1 MSLQLE
7 FAEALPNEVASRL
20 DDPSIHLW
28 RIPYAPS
35 QRRAPL
41 VALLAGYLGI
51 PEASIAL
58 GEDARGKPYL
68 ATSTNTL
75 GDGSR
80 LEFNWSHS
88 GDYALVALSRRGAV
102 GVDIERLGKNL
113 RAIEI
118 ARRFF
123 DAGEADV
130 LAALDPVARDHAF
143 IGLWCAK
150 EAVLKAVGEGLS
162 FGLARLAFAHVADA
176 DWDLATVDSALGEAH
191 DWRVSGF
198 DPAPGYRGCLAW
210 RGGNRRIFAFQPLV
224 ARSKLTTGPLPG
236 NSTAPDGS
244 QQYG

>member
-1 MSLQLE
+1 MPLQLD
-7 FAEALPNEVASRL
+7 FVEAIPGEVASRL
-20 DDPSIHLW
+20 EAPSIHLW

-51 PEASIAL
+51 PESAVAL
-58 GEDARGKPYL
+58 DEDARGKPCL
-68 ATSTNTL
+68 ATTANIRSS
-75 GDGSR
+75 GFP

-88 GDYALVALSRRGAV
+88 GDYALIALSRHGAV
-102 GVDIERLGKNL
+102 GVDIERIGKNL

-123 DAGEADV
+123 DVGEAET
-130 LAALDPVARDHAF
+130 LAALDPALRDHAF

-162 FGLARLAFAHVADA
+162 FGLSRLAFTHVAGA
-176 DWDLATVDSALGEAH
+176 DWTLTCVDPALGGTQ
-191 DWRVSGF
+191 DWRMSGF

-210 RGGNRRIFAFQPLV
+210 QGSSRRISAFRPAAGV
-224 ARSKLTTGPLPG
+224 AP
-236 NSTAPDGS
+236 
-244 QQYG
+244 

>member
-7 FAEALPNEVASRL
+7 FAEAIPSEVASRL
-20 DDPSIHLW
+20 DDQSIHLW
-28 RIPYAPS
+28 RIPYASS

-41 VALLAGYLGI
+41 VALLAGYLDV
-51 PEASIAL
+51 PESAIAL
-58 GEDARGKPYL
+58 DEDSRGKPHL
-68 ATSTNTL
+68 AYSAGAC
-75 GDGSR
+75 GDR
-80 LEFNWSHS
+80 PLLEFNWSHS
-88 GDYALVALSRRGAV
+88 GDYALIAVSRHGAV

-130 LAALDPVARDHAF
+130 LAALDSDPRDHAF

-162 FGLARLAFAHVADA
+162 FGLARLAFAHAAGA
-176 DWDLATVDSALGEAH
+176 DWDLVTADPALGGAQ
-191 DWRVSGF
+191 DWQVSGF

-210 RGGNRRIFAFQPLV
+210 RGGNRRIFAFQPL
-224 ARSKLTTGPLPG
+224 AGGAQLTAGPSPG
-236 NSTAPDGS
+236 NSIAPGGS
-244 QQYG
+244 QEYG

>member
-1 MSLQLE
+1 MD
-7 FAEALPNEVASRL
+7 FVEAIPNAVASRL
-20 DDPSIHLW
+20 DDQSIHLW
-28 RIPYAPS
+28 RIPYASS

-51 PEASIAL
+51 PESTVTL

-68 ATSTNTL
+68 ANATGAR
-75 GDGSR
+75 GDGAA

-88 GDYALVALSRRGAV
+88 GDYALIAVSRRGTV

-123 DAGEADV
+123 DAEEADV
-130 LAALDPVARDHAF
+130 LAALDPEARDHAF

-162 FGLARLAFAHVADA
+162 FGLARLAFAHVGAA
-176 DWDLATVDSALGEAH
+176 DWDLAMADSALGKAQ
-191 DWRVSGF
+191 DWHVSGF

-210 RGGNRRIFAFQPLV
+210 RGGNRRILAF
-224 ARSKLTTGPLPG
+224 RSPAVTPG
-236 NSTAPDGS
+236 
-244 QQYG
+244 